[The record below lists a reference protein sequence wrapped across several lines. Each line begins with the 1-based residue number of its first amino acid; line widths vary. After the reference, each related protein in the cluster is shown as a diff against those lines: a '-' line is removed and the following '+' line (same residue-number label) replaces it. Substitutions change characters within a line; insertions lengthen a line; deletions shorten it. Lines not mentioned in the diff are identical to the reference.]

1 MKSDELPKK
10 NYFQHDAELTIDG
23 TPYKKENYLLKSYVI
38 GPLIFMTL
46 SCWIST
52 SPLLHEVIFRSK
64 NSLFFF

>member
-46 SCWIST
+46 
-52 SPLLHEVIFRSK
+52 LLVGSALLLSSIR
-64 NSLFFF
+64 

>member
-46 SCWIST
+46 
-52 SPLLHEVIFRSK
+52 LLVGSALLLSSMR
-64 NSLFFF
+64 